1 MTISTEE
8 ITPEDSV
15 APVWLD
21 PTPQVPAETPDI
33 SEQLDAQLAARAAG
47 IAKLMAL
54 GLTEEEAEA
63 LAGNG

>member
-1 MTISTEE
+1 MALVEATLEE
-8 ITPEDSV
+8 FTPPEH
-15 APVWLD
+15 PD
-21 PTPQVPAETPDI
+21 PTAP
-33 SEQLDAQLAARAAG
+33 SEEEVARQLARAAG